1 MEDAIVILGFLGCAA
16 LLFFMI
22 GKIFKIAAP
31 MRFPSESASETLCR
45 VVTEDN
51 AFLQVF
57 RKYADP
63 VTCRFYSG
71 SRKEILEQ
79 WEKEMPD
86 MTVLYDGG
94 NVPKKENLCHKRVQY
109 YASSL
114 VSDEGGLSV
123 YPLHY
128 HSRKIDIYYKQE
140 MIPVITRMEQDGVLA
155 DVPEDTA

>member
-1 MEDAIVILGFLGCAA
+1 
-16 LLFFMI
+16 
-22 GKIFKIAAP
+22 
-31 MRFPSESASETLCR
+31 
-45 VVTEDN
+45 
-51 AFLQVF
+51 
-57 RKYADP
+57 ADP
-63 VTCRFYSG
+63 ATCRFYSG

-86 MTVLYDGG
+86 MTVLYDGE

-114 VSDEGGLSV
+114 VSEEGGLSV